1 MTDSTQYGT
10 LPQGT
15 AYFTNYT
22 CHEGLNNNCRVVHA
36 ADPQCSS
43 GGGMDYV
50 LQCTRPYSKWIFSLS
65 FLLFDLSLFLFLS
78 VSLCYCLS
86 LSLSFSASLSLSACN
101 ENDIRFTSGVSST
114 HVTSGVRF
122 DSLSGNLEICVAGQY
137 RHVCGLTEVTANP
150 LNIIAAACHQIG
162 YFSKYFFT
170 IIPFMLQC
178 LHV

>member
-1 MTDSTQYGT
+1 MVHCLKELHTSLTT
-10 LPQGT
+10 LAMKGSMIIV
-15 AYFTNYT
+15 
-22 CHEGLNNNCRVVHA
+22 GLFMLLIHNAPLVVVWIMC
-36 ADPQCSS
+36 CSALVHTVS
-43 GGGMDYV
+43 GY
-50 LQCTRPYSKWIFSLS
+50 YFSLS
-65 FLLFDLSLFLFLS
+65 VLLFDLSLFLFLS